1 MNMKQPNQQK
11 LQKKDSD
18 VIFVLV
24 RNSVLRLTQEQ
35 YQKFLESRDEWN
47 Y

>member
-1 MNMKQPNQQK
+1 MKQPNQQK